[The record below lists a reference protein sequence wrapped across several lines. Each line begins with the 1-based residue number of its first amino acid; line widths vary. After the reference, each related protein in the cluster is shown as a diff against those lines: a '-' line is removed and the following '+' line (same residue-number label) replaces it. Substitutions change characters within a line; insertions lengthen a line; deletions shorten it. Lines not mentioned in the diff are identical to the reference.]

1 MPKDSPFF
9 LRSMLVTN
17 LPLWHLKEI
26 LNKNVTF
33 VIDVISLNNELKQK
47 WNIGNELQGKEK
59 KRPKLMSF
67 LS

>member
-1 MPKDSPFF
+1 M
-9 LRSMLVTN
+9 
-17 LPLWHLKEI
+17 KEI

>member
-1 MPKDSPFF
+1 
-9 LRSMLVTN
+9 
-17 LPLWHLKEI
+17 LKEI

-47 WNIGNELQGKEK
+47 WNIGNELWQGKEK